1 MSKGTVPK
9 EAKET
14 NVAGAAGAR
23 LSLTMALLLM
33 AVAIAGCSMN
43 PVTRER
49 EFIPFSTEH
58 EIESGRK
65 HYRPTQQAQGGRYK
79 ADPALNEYVMRVGR
93 RVAKVSDRKLP
104 YEFVVLNNGTPNAW
118 ALPGGKIAI
127 NRGLLLEMEN
137 EAELAAVLAHEVV
150 HAAARHGA
158 QAMTRNLIFQVAQA
172 GVALASGASRHSRYT
187 NYILGAS
194 GVGLQLVGR
203 KYGRDAEREAD
214 VHGMRYMKAAGY
226 DTRAAV
232 TLQEKFL
239 ALSKGRKE
247 DWLQGLFATHPPSAE
262 RVKNNRAALARFP
275 AGGDTGRER
284 YDKALSYLRAKRPA
298 YAAADRARAAMDKAP
313 ARALVLVH
321 KAIAREPREA
331 LFHGL
336 EGQIQAR
343 RSRFAKAVEA
353 YSAAIKRD
361 AAYYEHFLGR
371 GLAYDALGRRPQAR
385 RDLERS
391 MQLLPTALASHA
403 LGHIVLAEGDRARA
417 KSLFG
422 DAANVRGDIGEAAR
436 RSFVMLDVAD
446 APERYVTAQP
456 FLRSGQVLVELTN
469 KTSVP
474 LAGVAV
480 QVEARTRE
488 SSLPRRLSPTR
499 LAGRATVVLASGI
512 WYRGTDRI
520 NVSVKVLRARPA
532 AARTAKARPY
542 RAYP

>member
-1 MSKGTVPK
+1 M
-9 EAKET
+9 
-14 NVAGAAGAR
+14 AGAVRSR
-23 LSLTMALLLM
+23 LSRTIVLLLV
-33 AVAIAGCSMN
+33 AVAIAGCSRN

-58 EIESGRK
+58 EIETGRQY
-65 HYRPTQQAQGGRYK
+65 YRPTQQAQGGRYK
-79 ADPALNEYVMRVGR
+79 ANPALNEYVTRVGR

-118 ALPGGKIAI
+118 ALPGGKIAV

-158 QAMTRNLIFQVAQA
+158 QAMTRDLIFQVAQV
-172 GVALASGASRHSRYT
+172 GVALAAGTSRYSRYT

-194 GVGLQLVGR
+194 GVGMQLISR
-203 KYGRDAEREAD
+203 KHGRDAEREAD

-247 DWLQGLFATHPPSAE
+247 NWLKGLFATHPPSAE
-262 RVKNNRAALARFP
+262 RVKNNRAALVRFP
-275 AGGDTGRER
+275 AGGEAGRER
-284 YDKALSYLRAKRPA
+284 YVNVLADLRAKRPA
-298 YAAADRARAAMDKAP
+298 YAAAERARGEMDKMP
-313 ARALVLVH
+313 ERALDLVG
-321 KAIAREPREA
+321 KAIAQEPREA

-336 EGQIQAR
+336 KGQIQAR
-343 RSRFAKAVEA
+343 RSQFAKAVQA
-353 YSAAIKRD
+353 YNAAIERD
-361 AAYYEHFLGR
+361 AEYYEHFLGR
-371 GLAYDALGRRPQAR
+371 GLAYDAMGRRVQAR

-422 DAANVRGDIGEAAR
+422 NAANVRGEIGEAAR
-436 RSFVMLDVAD
+436 KSFVRLDVAD
-446 APERYVTAQP
+446 APERYVKTQP

-469 KTSVP
+469 QASFALTD
-474 LAGVAV
+474 VAV
-480 QVEARTRE
+480 HVEAKSGGRT
-488 SSLPRRLSPTR
+488 LPRRLSPTR
-499 LAGRATVVLASGI
+499 LAAGGKVVLASGI

-520 NVSVKVLRARPA
+520 NVAVRVLRARPVA
-532 AARTAKARPY
+532 PKTGNARPY

>member
-1 MSKGTVPK
+1 M
-9 EAKET
+9 
-14 NVAGAAGAR
+14 AGAVR
-23 LSLTMALLLM
+23 STPSRTIVLLLM
-33 AVAIAGCSMN
+33 AVAIAGCSKN

-49 EFIPFSTEH
+49 EFVPFSTAH
-58 EIESGRK
+58 EIETGRK
-65 HYRPTQQAQGGRYK
+65 YYRPTQQAQGGQYK
-79 ADPALNEYVMRVGR
+79 ANPALNEYVKRVGR

-158 QAMTRNLIFQVAQA
+158 QAMTRDLVFQAAAV
-172 GVALASGASRHSRYT
+172 GVALAASTSRYSKYT

-194 GVGLQLVGR
+194 GVGLQLVNR

-214 VHGMRYMKAAGY
+214 LHGMRYMRAAGY

-232 TLQEKFL
+232 TLQEKFV

-247 DWLQGLFATHPPSAE
+247 NWLKGLFATHPPSAE
-262 RVKNNRAALARFP
+262 RVKNNRKALAGLPAGGEVGRAPYDAALA
-275 AGGDTGRER
+275 D
-284 YDKALSYLRAKRPA
+284 LRAKQPA
-298 YAAADRARAAMDKAP
+298 YAAADRARGEMDKAP
-313 ARALVLVH
+313 ESALALVR

-336 EGQIQAR
+336 KGQIQAR
-343 RSRFAKAVEA
+343 RSQFVKAVEA
-353 YSAAIKRD
+353 YSAAIERD

-371 GLAYDALGRRPQAR
+371 GLAYDALRRRAQAR

-403 LGHIVLAEGDRARA
+403 LGHIALAEGDRARA

-422 DAANVRGDIGEAAR
+422 DAANVRGEIGEAAR
-436 RSFVMLDVAD
+436 KSFVMLDVAD
-446 APERYVTAQP
+446 APERYVKAQP
-456 FLRSGQVLVELTN
+456 FLRNGQVLVELTN
-469 KTSVP
+469 RTSFP
-474 LAGVAV
+474 LADVAV
-480 QVEARTRE
+480 HLEVRSGGRT
-488 SSLPRRLSPTR
+488 LPRRLAPTR
-499 LAGRATVVLASGI
+499 LAAGGRVVLAGGI
-512 WYRGTDRI
+512 WYRGTDKI
-520 NVSVKVLRARPA
+520 NVSVKVLRARPVA
-532 AARTAKARPY
+532 AETAKARSY

>member
-1 MSKGTVPK
+1 MAGTVRS
-9 EAKET
+9 
-14 NVAGAAGAR
+14 R
-23 LSLTMALLLM
+23 LSLTTVLVLM
-33 AVAIAGCSMN
+33 AVAVAGCSKN

-49 EFIPFSTEH
+49 EFVPFSTGQ
-58 EIESGRK
+58 EIETGRK
-65 HYRPTQQAQGGRYK
+65 YYRPTQQAQGGQYK
-79 ADPALNEYVMRVGR
+79 ADPALNEYVKRVGR
-93 RVAKVSDRKLP
+93 KVAKVSDRRLP
-104 YEFVVLNNGTPNAW
+104 YEFVVLNNGTANAW

-158 QAMTRNLIFQVAQA
+158 QAMTRNLVFQVAQA
-172 GVALASGASRHSRYT
+172 GVALAAGQSQYSRYT

-194 GVGLQLVGR
+194 GVGLQLIGR
-203 KYGRDAEREAD
+203 RYGRDAEREAD

-239 ALSKGRKE
+239 ALSKGRKPN
-247 DWLQGLFATHPPSAE
+247 WLKGLFATHPPSAE

-275 AGGDTGRER
+275 AGGKVGREP
-284 YDKALSYLRAKRPA
+284 YDKALASLRAKQPA
-298 YAAADRARAAMDKAP
+298 YEAADRARGEMAKAP
-313 ARALVLVH
+313 ESALGRVD
-321 KAIAREPREA
+321 KAIAQEPREA

-336 EGQIQAR
+336 KGQIQAR
-343 RSRFAKAVEA
+343 RSQFTKAVAA
-353 YSAAIKRD
+353 YDAAIERD
-361 AAYYEHFLGR
+361 GAYYEHFLGR
-371 GLAYDALGRRPQAR
+371 GLAYDALGRRVEAR

-417 KSLFG
+417 KTLFG
-422 DAANVRGDIGEAAR
+422 NAANVRGEIGEAAR
-436 RSFVMLDVAD
+436 RSLVMLDIAD
-446 APERYVTAQP
+446 APDRYVKTQP

-469 KTSVP
+469 QTSIP
-474 LAGVAV
+474 LTDVTIH
-480 QVEARTRE
+480 VEARSGGRT
-488 SSLPRRLSPTR
+488 LPRRLSPTR
-499 LAGRATVVLASGI
+499 LAARGKAVLASGI

-520 NVSVKVLRARPA
+520 NVDVRVLRARPA
-532 AARTAKARPY
+532 AAKAGNARPY